1 MAAAGA
7 GLRKSGKFRVKSSN
21 QGWSPN
27 SGQDAELESASLVD
41 VFVSEQGQHS
51 SSSGPALPQQ
61 QNQQAGTQTQLASS
75 MNQPQSGLIQY
86 QPTGTNPEP
95 PTVRTLDQY
104 QPTGNNETPLAGVDL
119 NSDVMV
125 DAQLTHLI
133 SRDDAPQGQDAP
145 NASDVPMPDTTTV
158 HDIAT
163 PRRTVGGRCRK
174 WCISAQPASGKR
186 KCAACN
192 LCGIRFPHG
201 EARLQQWGSRDSNN
215 HYVHAHCINGGLQH
229 DHELFP
235 KQAADQ
241 DAVDAVTRQR
251 DTITR
256 TAADTEVLLTFA
268 QDAEQASTAA
278 PPDDEPDLFGRED
291 ALRMDEVIMDF
302 QWFEHVTWD
311 SIKDLRGTT
320 YVQPPTRF
328 KFDLQQAQHA
338 ILRAIT
344 HNNPNS
350 LTSESAW
357 KALILSSWLLLGR
370 PAVNASESSC
380 AHFLDARLELFLG
393 GRLVCSLGHGSCRM

>member
-51 SSSGPALPQQ
+51 SSSGLALPQQ
-61 QNQQAGTQTQLASS
+61 QNQQAGTQTQPASS

-119 NSDVMV
+119 NSDAIV

-145 NASDVPMPDTTTV
+145 NASDVPMPDTPTV

-186 KCAACN
+186 KCAACS
-192 LCGIRFPHG
+192 LCGIRFTHG
-201 EARLQQWGSRDSNN
+201 EARLQQWGSRDTNN

-256 TAADTEVLLTFA
+256 TAADTEVLLPFA

-302 QWFEHVTWD
+302 QWFDQVSWD

-328 KFDLQQAQHA
+328 KFALQQAQHA

-344 HNNPNS
+344 HNSPS
-350 LTSESAW
+350 SPASESAW

-393 GRLVCSLGHGSCRM
+393 